1 MSSLD
6 ADLRLKIGKV
16 DPTGVNVN
24 TWGWVVTLRGLRP
37 DRVTWFRLISL
48 CSVHGRCV
56 VAGVG
61 CIG

>member
-37 DRVTWFRLISL
+37 DRVTWF
-48 CSVHGRCV
+48 
-56 VAGVG
+56 
-61 CIG
+61 